1 MGVETFLPVGL
12 NSVLVPLR
20 TEGELKGSHFLTEGH
35 SARSP
40 SHVPDH
46 TEERKE
52 EKGKERKKERGRQKK
67 ARSEER
73 VDRVSQGLYI
83 RSGLLSHPAV
93 L

>member
-1 MGVETFLPVGL
+1 MELWALGVETFLPVGL

-52 EKGKERKKERGRQKK
+52 EKGKEKGEGKAKE
-67 ARSEER
+67 
-73 VDRVSQGLYI
+73 SQE
-83 RSGLLSHPAV
+83 
-93 L
+93 